1 MDKEELNA
9 LITGKINELIAKTS
23 KFDLS
28 ELSDTEA
35 INSDNGT
42 EYLQELQCLIEKC
55 NEKCKEFENALIEL
69 LNALNKI
76 PK

>member
-9 LITGKINELIAKTS
+9 LNELIAKTS

-42 EYLQELQCLIEKC
+42 DYLQELQ
-55 NEKCKEFENALIEL
+55 
-69 LNALNKI
+69 
-76 PK
+76 